1 LVSLVLPFF
10 RSKVSNFSMS
20 AFLWDM
26 MGDRDLSSVRPNPR
40 EEAET
45 SSSSGYSPSPT
56 QDPREI
62 SSGPSRSVDPSRSA
76 ELQAEVGP
84 STGVEPPTE
93 VPCSN
98 PVAENGDLPH
108 EIRSS
113 MDAHDVMV
121 VCQTYNI
128 GPEFKARP
136 ARSDERVCTYYEKEI
151 AVFVHNIRMGLRLP
165 FNSFFRSLFS
175 AYELMPCQFA
185 PNVYRCIIGFLEVCR
200 RIDVIPT
207 VDLFHLI
214 FAIVCPSGFGGWYYF
229 RYRMSAH
236 SKVVIGRS
244 SSVHGWKEKF
254 FFVSVPADWT
264 FNREWGEPSRRAFA
278 TPDPIASEE
287 LKTARLKF
295 GQFSGLVDVT
305 RPSDEML
312 QGIAHFLE
320 TLEG

>member
-1 LVSLVLPFF
+1 MSGFF
-10 RSKVSNFSMS
+10 
-20 AFLWDM
+20 WDM
-26 MGDRDLSSVRPNPR
+26 FGDRDLSSVRSDPI
-40 EEAET
+40 EEATT
-45 SSSSGYSPSPT
+45 SSSSGYSPSPP

-62 SSGPSRSVDPSRSA
+62 SGSPPRSVDPLRSVVTPNLDDMTPATPA
-76 ELQAEVGP
+76 EIGP
-84 STGVEPPTE
+84 STEVEPPTE
-93 VPCSN
+93 VLGPD

-113 MDAHDVMV
+113 MSAHDVMV

-254 FFVSVPADWT
+254 FFISVPADWT

-278 TPDPIASEE
+278 TPDPTASEE

-312 QGIAHFLE
+312 LGIAHFLE